1 MKIRISEVQDFL
13 RSKNFDGW
21 ILYDFHHINP
31 IAYELTGLSG
41 MQTRRW
47 YLFIPSQG
55 EAVALIHQIEKKNY
69 PELDVP
75 KMTYV
80 GWRDM
85 EAKLSQLLKGSRVVA
100 MEYSPRNSIPYVSRV
115 DAGTLELVKGM
126 GVEVVSSAD
135 LVQYFEAR
143 WDHDLYQTHK
153 YAAGE
158 LMKIKDET
166 FEMVSQ
172 KLRKGEELSEYS
184 VQQWVV
190 EQYRRHA
197 LVSTEEPIVAVNANA
212 ANPHYLPTK
221 EVHQPIKKGALLLL
235 DIWARQD
242 IAKSAYADITWMAYN
257 SDEVPKRYAE
267 VFDVV
272 KIARDRGVELIR
284 EKVERGEKVYGWQV
298 DEVTRDFIKNKG
310 YGDYFFHRTGH
321 SLGLIDVHGNGV
333 NMDNLETRDD
343 RELITGVG
351 FTIEPG
357 IYLPEFGVRSEI
369 DVFMGEKGVE
379 VTTSPPQEAIIPLLA
394 E

>member
-1 MKIRISEVQDFL
+1 MKIKVPEVQDFL
-13 RSKNFDGW
+13 RSQKLDGW
-21 ILYDFHHINP
+21 LIYDFHHINP
-31 IAYELTGLSG
+31 IAYELTGLTG

-47 YLFIPSQG
+47 YLFIPSRG
-55 EAVALIHQIEKKNY
+55 EAVALLHQIEKENY

-75 KMTYV
+75 KITYV

-100 MEYSPRNSIPYVSRV
+100 MEYSPCNSIPYVSKV
-115 DAGTLELVKGM
+115 DAGTLELVQGI
-126 GVEVVSSAD
+126 GVEVVSSAN

-143 WDHDLYQTHK
+143 WDHNLYQTHK

-158 LMKIKDET
+158 LMKIKEET

-172 KLRKGEELSEYS
+172 KLKKGEELSEYS

-190 EQYRRHA
+190 ERYRSHG

-212 ANPHYLPTK
+212 GNPHYLPTR
-221 EVHQPIKKGALLLL
+221 EVHQPIKKGDLLLL

-242 IAKSAYADITWMAYN
+242 IEKSGYGDITWMAYAGE
-257 SDEVPKRYAE
+257 EVPRRYAE
-267 VFDVV
+267 VFEVV
-272 KIARDRGVELIR
+272 RGARDRGVEFIK

-310 YGDYFFHRTGH
+310 YGDYFIHRTGH
-321 SLGLIDVHGNGV
+321 SLGITDVHGNGV
-333 NMDNLETRDD
+333 NMDNLETRDE
-343 RELITGVG
+343 RELIPGVG

-357 IYLPEFGVRSEI
+357 VYLPEFGVRSEI

-379 VTTSPPQEAIIPLLA
+379 VTTSPPQKEIIPLLSR
-394 E
+394 

>member
-1 MKIRISEVQDFL
+1 MKIKVPEVQDFL
-13 RSKNFDGW
+13 RSQKLDGW
-21 ILYDFHHINP
+21 LIYDFHHINP
-31 IAYELTGLSG
+31 IAYELTGLTG

-47 YLFIPSQG
+47 YLFIPSRG
-55 EAVALIHQIEKKNY
+55 EAVALLHQIEKENY

-75 KMTYV
+75 KITYV

-100 MEYSPRNSIPYVSRV
+100 MEYSPCNSIPYVSKV
-115 DAGTLELVKGM
+115 DAGTLELVQGI
-126 GVEVVSSAD
+126 GVEVVSSAN

-143 WDHDLYQTHK
+143 WDHNLYQTHK

-158 LMKIKDET
+158 LMKIKEET

-172 KLRKGEELSEYS
+172 KLKKGEELSEYS

-190 EQYRRHA
+190 ERYRSHG

-212 ANPHYLPTK
+212 GNPHYLPTR
-221 EVHQPIKKGALLLL
+221 EVHQPIKKGDLLLL

-242 IAKSAYADITWMAYN
+242 IEKSGYGDITWMAYAGE
-257 SDEVPKRYAE
+257 EVPRRYAE
-267 VFDVV
+267 VFEVV
-272 KIARDRGVELIR
+272 RGARDRGVEFIK

-310 YGDYFFHRTGH
+310 YGDYFIHRTGH
-321 SLGLIDVHGNGV
+321 SLGITDVHGNGV
-333 NMDNLETRDD
+333 NMDNLETRDE
-343 RELITGVG
+343 RELIPGVG

-357 IYLPEFGVRSEI
+357 VDLPEFGVRSEI

-379 VTTSPPQEAIIPLLA
+379 VTTSPPQKEIIPLLSR
-394 E
+394 

>member
-1 MKIRISEVQDFL
+1 MKIRVSEVQDFL
-13 RSKNFDGW
+13 QSQKVDGW
-21 ILYDFHHINP
+21 LIYDFHHINP
-31 IAYELTGLSG
+31 IAYELTGLTG

-47 YLFIPSQG
+47 YLFIPSRG
-55 EAVALIHQIEKKNY
+55 EAVALLHQIEKENY

-75 KMTYV
+75 KITYI

-85 EAKLSQLLKGSRVVA
+85 EAKLSQLLKGSRLVA
-100 MEYSPRNSIPYVSRV
+100 MEYSPRSSIPYVSKV

-143 WDHDLYQTHK
+143 WDHNLYQTHK

-158 LMKIKDET
+158 LMKIKEET

-172 KLRKGEELSEYS
+172 KLKEGEELSEYS

-190 EQYRRHA
+190 ERYRSHG

-212 ANPHYLPTK
+212 GNPHYLPTR
-221 EVHQPIKKGALLLL
+221 EVHQPIKKGDLLLL

-242 IAKSAYADITWMAYN
+242 IEKSGYGDITWMAYAG
-257 SDEVPKRYAE
+257 EKVPGRYAE
-267 VFDVV
+267 VFEVV
-272 KIARDRGVELIR
+272 KGARDRGVEFIK

-298 DEVTRDFIKNKG
+298 DEATRDFIRDKG
-310 YGDYFFHRTGH
+310 YGDYFIHRTGH
-321 SLGLIDVHGNGV
+321 SLGITDVHGNGV
-333 NMDNLETRDD
+333 NMDNLETRDE
-343 RELITGVG
+343 RELIPGVG

-357 IYLPEFGVRSEI
+357 VYLPEFGVRSEI

-379 VTTSPPQEAIIPLLA
+379 VTTSPPQKEIIPLLSR
-394 E
+394 

>member
-1 MKIRISEVQDFL
+1 MKIKVSEVQDFL
-13 RSKNFDGW
+13 QSQKLDGW
-21 ILYDFHHINP
+21 LIYDFHHINP

-47 YLFIPSQG
+47 YLFIPSRG
-55 EAVALIHQIEKKNY
+55 EAVALIHQIEKENY

-75 KMTYV
+75 KMYYV

-85 EAKLSQLLKGSRVVA
+85 EANLSQLLKGSRLVA
-100 MEYSPRNSIPYVSRV
+100 MEYSPRNSVPYVSKV

-126 GVEVVSSAD
+126 GVEVVSSAN

-166 FEMVSQ
+166 FGMVSQ
-172 KLRKGEELSEYS
+172 KLTRGEELSEYS

-190 EQYRRHA
+190 EQYRSHG
-197 LVSTEEPIVAVNANA
+197 LVSTEDPIVAVNENA

-221 EVHQPIKKGALLLL
+221 EVHQPIKKGDLLLL

-242 IAKSAYADITWMAYN
+242 IAKSAYADITWMAYAGE
-257 SDEVPKRYAE
+257 EVPPRYAE
-267 VFDVV
+267 VFEVV
-272 KIARDRGVELIR
+272 KGARDKGVGLIK

-298 DEVTRDFIKNKG
+298 DDTTRDFIKNKG
-310 YGDYFFHRTGH
+310 YGDYFIHRTGH
-321 SLGLIDVHGNGV
+321 SLGITDVHGNGV
-333 NMDNLETRDD
+333 NMDNLETRDE
-343 RELITGVG
+343 RELIPGLG

-357 IYLPEFGVRSEI
+357 VYLPKFGVRSEI
-369 DVFMGEKGVE
+369 NVFVGERRVE
-379 VTTSPPQEAIIPLLA
+379 VTTSPPQEEIIALLTG
-394 E
+394 